1 MVARR
6 AVAARKPK
14 AESPVTVV
22 LRDVP
27 PGYNWGWYSRED
39 QRMHLQTVDREHKNQ
54 YKVWLEANDKRVFE
68 PAGPIPAAILKKL
81 KAEVARRRA
90 PIDAEWVHFMIEHRW
105 LKHEVHD
112 RFVTLTAYPRM
123 PTKIERTIDLADYLG
138 PEWAAEVKPED
149 VFLNSE
155 FSVIALFP
163 KQPESRQPFI
173 PIPEILWQD

>member
-1 MVARR
+1 M
-6 AVAARKPK
+6 
-14 AESPVTVV
+14 TVV

-39 QRMHLQTVDREHKNQ
+39 QRMHLQTVGRKHEGEH
-54 YKVWLEANDKRVFE
+54 KVWLESNGKRVFE
-68 PAGPIPAAILKKL
+68 PVGTIPAPVLKKL
-81 KAEVARRRA
+81 KAEVAKRRR
-90 PIDAEWVHFMIEHRW
+90 PIEAEWVHLMIEHRW
-105 LKHEVHD
+105 LRHEVSGTQ
-112 RFVTLTAYPRM
+112 VTVTAYPR
-123 PTKIERTIDLADYLG
+123 TAGKIERTIDLIDYLG

-173 PIPEILWQD
+173 PLTQVLWQD